1 MRAVEVAAGLD
12 NVDAGRIGVTGVSQG
27 GGLTLAAAALAPQ
40 RVRLAAPC
48 VPYLCHYERAVEMA
62 EGPYREIG
70 DYVRAWPER
79 ADRVFETLSYFD
91 NLNLADRI
99 RGKVLISVGLWD
111 VICLPSTI
119 YAVINRMR
127 CPKEVVVHPCTGH
140 EETDDWRERS
150 FAFLVQGLGAK
161 G

>member
-99 RGKVLISVGLWD
+99 RGKVLISLGLWD
-111 VICLPSTI
+111 VICPPSTI

-127 CPKEVVVHPCTGH
+127 CPKEVNVHPCTGH